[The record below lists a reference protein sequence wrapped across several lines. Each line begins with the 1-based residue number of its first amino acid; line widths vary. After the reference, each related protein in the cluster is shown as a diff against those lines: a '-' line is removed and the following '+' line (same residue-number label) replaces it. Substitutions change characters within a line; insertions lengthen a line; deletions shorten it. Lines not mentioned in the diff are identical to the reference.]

1 MLGTRKGQ
9 RRGAPHAQRPA
20 GAALFTGRMCLVQ
33 VLSAASKQDEVVV
46 ACGLSEGPS
55 DLLRVALQRSI
66 RGREDLWAAPE
77 GPVPG
82 EGCGARDQLAAA
94 LLPDALLPGALPMP
108 SSLSG
113 LDFASL
119 PPLEPSLLASLGV
132 EWAGLLGHGA
142 TPAAALSLPVSTP
155 FGTSQAADF
164 MAGGLRVAPPDAVA
178 AATRGLPARTRS
190 RGARSPAAPAS
201 EQNVSQ
207 QDPRPRRQ
215 RRRTV
220 VHDF

>member
-94 LLPDALLPGALPMP
+94 LPMP
-108 SSLSG
+108 SSL
-113 LDFASL
+113 DFAS
-119 PPLEPSLLASLGV
+119 PGP
-132 EWAGLLGHGA
+132 HK
-142 TPAAALSLPVSTP
+142 
-155 FGTSQAADF
+155 
-164 MAGGLRVAPPDAVA
+164 
-178 AATRGLPARTRS
+178 
-190 RGARSPAAPAS
+190 
-201 EQNVSQ
+201 
-207 QDPRPRRQ
+207 
-215 RRRTV
+215 
-220 VHDF
+220 